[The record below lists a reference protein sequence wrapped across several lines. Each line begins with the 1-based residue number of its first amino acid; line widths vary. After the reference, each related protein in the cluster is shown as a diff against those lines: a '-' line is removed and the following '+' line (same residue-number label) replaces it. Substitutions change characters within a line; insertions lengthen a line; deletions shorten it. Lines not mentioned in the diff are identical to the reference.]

1 MRIGFSHYKPEK
13 TSSSSTVVLPP
24 FRRLRPSTSSP
35 CTHPPPCSF
44 SIFTSRAHSPPRP
57 SLAFLPLVAAAV
69 AWLRA
74 SCSSQLQLHIS
85 AQTEKKKKEGR
96 RKRRTRRRVGSTG
109 AVRRTSRN
117 GDEIRV
123 LGTSPIPTFLN
134 SETDLCFCPVNYI
147 EFS

>member
-13 TSSSSTVVLPP
+13 TPSSSTVVLPP

-85 AQTEKKKKEGR
+85 AQTEKEKKKEGR
-96 RKRRTRRRVGSTG
+96 RKRRTREELGAQVQFEERRGTG
-109 AVRRTSRN
+109 MKFESWERRRFRRFRTAKQIFVSARL
-117 GDEIRV
+117 I
-123 LGTSPIPTFLN
+123 I
-134 SETDLCFCPVNYI
+134 
-147 EFS
+147 

>member
-85 AQTEKKKKEGR
+85 AQTEKKKKREEGR
-96 RKRRTRRRVGSTG
+96 EERGEELGAQVQFEERRGTGMKFESWERRRF
-109 AVRRTSRN
+109 RRFRTAK
-117 GDEIRV
+117 
-123 LGTSPIPTFLN
+123 
-134 SETDLCFCPVNYI
+134 
-147 EFS
+147 